1 MDYNKQPEGNETWT
15 YSVSRI
21 DNGQVE
27 ERTLE
32 MDGYIP
38 AQDVA
43 GPFGFFYDHCFREK
57 KENQEGIRDPKYNS
71 TIIGYVKTGASIEDD
86 ILAQLQSLID
96 FHKEVRA
103 GTTVDMTEILKVDG
117 VDFTEFQVSPDTL
130 NDLDAKYVEFTTKQ
144 FKLKDMKK
152 PKSVENA
159 E

>member
-1 MDYNKQPEGNETWT
+1 M
-15 YSVSRI
+15 
-21 DNGQVE
+21 
-27 ERTLE
+27 
-32 MDGYIP
+32 
-38 AQDVA
+38 
-43 GPFGFFYDHCFREK
+43 
-57 KENQEGIRDPKYNS
+57 
-71 TIIGYVKTGASIEDD
+71 
-86 ILAQLQSLID
+86 AQLQSLID